1 MKMSKKEVE
10 FKSANDKLIDEMITS
25 RDENLSRKD
34 YLITAYKSGCKIMS
48 FGDHDKMV
56 SPRRFYADVSLN
68 EIEEYIRMMKR
79 GFWEH
84 PDLLADKSNA
94 EDIPFE
100 EKKWGRYSN
109 IVIEPLSEE
118 LEKSYLDASSK
129 DFFKIH
135 RNLASIERVE
145 EAS

>member
-1 MKMSKKEVE
+1 MNIESKEYKEMMKKATTQSK
-10 FKSANDKLIDEMITS
+10 ARDKRL
-25 RDENLSRKD
+25 NQKD
-34 YLITAYKSGCKIMS
+34 YLITATTTGCEHMS
-48 FGDHDKMV
+48 FGKSERKV
-56 SPRRFYADVSLN
+56 FPNQYYATVALN
-68 EIEEYIRMMKR
+68 EIEEYIGMMKR

-100 EKKWGRYSN
+100 EKKWGRYQN

>member
-1 MKMSKKEVE
+1 MNIESKEYKEMMKKATTQSK
-10 FKSANDKLIDEMITS
+10 ARDKRL
-25 RDENLSRKD
+25 NQKD
-34 YLITAYKSGCKIMS
+34 YLITATTTGCEHMS
-48 FGDHDKMV
+48 FGKSERKIFPQLYRV
-56 SPRRFYADVSLN
+56 TVSLN

>member
-1 MKMSKKEVE
+1 MNIQSKEYKEWMKKATNQRM
-10 FKSANDKLIDEMITS
+10 A
-25 RDENLSRKD
+25 RDEQLNKKD
-34 YLITAYKSGCKIMS
+34 YLITATTTGCENMSLGKSERKI
-48 FGDHDKMV
+48 FPKLYH
-56 SPRRFYADVSLN
+56 ATVSLN
-68 EIEEYIRMMKR
+68 EIEDYIRRMKR

-84 PDLLADKSNA
+84 PDLLDDGSNA
-94 EDIPFE
+94 DIIPYE